1 MIYGSAIATYSHR
14 QVALFALKRGK
25 HSPRNSIL
33 SVRVTT
39 PSPFPLRLRP
49 NKLGATQLYQL
60 SAPGAVQRKSTIR
73 AEMDSDD
80 EDLRAAIA
88 TSLGQAP
95 SPVQRAN
102 NHDASVVDLT
112 GDSDDEVVP
121 IFPKSKSVVSSEAS
135 REVSV
140 IDVADEDDEDLKAAI
155 ALSLQAS
162 GGQIESSKPDI
173 ASAPAPEQIAEPQ
186 AKDQSQPESTG
197 GGFQGLDRK
206 KMEEERLAR
215 LAKRKAEESPAIEQ
229 REIKQP
235 RVEHQQNTSSLQAAS
250 VPSSSTPSFV
260 PSIQFPAGTVK
271 KTFAFGHRRSGD
283 DIKIEEVLQ
292 SGDLELAVLSSFM
305 WDIDWLFSKVDLT
318 KNRLLLVMQAE
329 TEAKRRQ
336 YTEETESIK
345 SLRLCFPP
353 MDGQIS
359 CMHSKLMLL
368 FHPGYLR
375 IAVPTANLTPFDWGE
390 EGGLMENS
398 VFLIDL
404 PKKDASTLS
413 GSNTNFHNDLVYF
426 LEATTLHENIIAKLE
441 NFDFSKTAKFAFA
454 HTIGGSHSGTSWQRT
469 GYCGLGRSV
478 RSLELRTDKPVNLNF
493 VTSSLGHLN
502 SDFMRC
508 LYFAAQGDNGLTE
521 LTLRTTKSFPAKSP
535 SDPRRLIHASTAD
548 EWKDRVRVYYPSQE
562 TIHRSKGG
570 PNAAGT
576 ICFQEKWL
584 DSGKFPKHVLRD
596 CVSGREGLLMHNKI
610 LYVQPDEPISLPDNS
625 QCLGWAYV
633 GSANC
638 SESAW
643 GRLVTDRTTKRPKL
657 NCRNWECGVV
667 VPVIREGKKI
677 TEDLDAYPSTESE
690 SEADYDLEVQSEKRE
705 KGKKKADG
713 RRNNS
718 VSAGT
723 GRKED
728 GNLLGIFSGTIPV
741 PMRLPGQRLGV
752 ARKPWSQSWG

>member
-1 MIYGSAIATYSHR
+1 
-14 QVALFALKRGK
+14 
-25 HSPRNSIL
+25 
-33 SVRVTT
+33 
-39 PSPFPLRLRP
+39 
-49 NKLGATQLYQL
+49 
-60 SAPGAVQRKSTIR
+60 
-73 AEMDSDD
+73 MDSDD

-88 TSLGQAP
+88 ASLGQAS
-95 SPVQRAN
+95 SPIQRAN
-102 NHDASVVDLT
+102 NNDTSVVDLT
-112 GDSDDEVVP
+112 ADSDDDIVP
-121 IFPKSKSVVSSEAS
+121 IFPKSQSVVSSEVS
-135 REVSV
+135 REASV
-140 IDVADEDDEDLKAAI
+140 IDVGDEDDEDLKAAI
-155 ALSLQAS
+155 ALSLQVS
-162 GGQIESSKPDI
+162 GGQIDGTQPGPT
-173 ASAPAPEQIAEPQ
+173 SAPTSEQIVEPQ
-186 AKDQSQPESTG
+186 AKEESKPTTTG
-197 GGFQGLDRK
+197 AGFQGLDRK

-215 LAKRKAEESPAIEQ
+215 HAKRKAEESPATKQ
-229 REIKQP
+229 RELKQP
-235 RVEHQQNTSSLQAAS
+235 RAEHQQNASSFQAAS
-250 VPSSSTPSFV
+250 VPALSTPSSK
-260 PSIQFPAGTVK
+260 PSIQFPDGTVK
-271 KTFAFGHRRSGD
+271 KTFASGHRRSGD

-292 SGDLELAVLSSFM
+292 SGDLELGVLSSFM
-305 WDIDWLFSKVDLT
+305 WDIDWLFGKVDLT

-404 PKKDASTLS
+404 PKKDTSTS
-413 GSNTNFHNDLVYF
+413 TASNTNFYHELVYF
-426 LEATTLHENIIAKLE
+426 LKATTLHNNIIAKLE
-441 NFDFSKTAKFAFA
+441 NFDFSKTTKFAFT

-478 RSLELRTDKPVNLNF
+478 GSLGLRTDKPVNLDF

-521 LTLRTTKSFPAKSP
+521 LTLRNTKSFPVKSP
-535 SDPRRLIHASTAD
+535 SDPRRLIQASTAD

-562 TIHRSKGG
+562 TIRKSRGG

-576 ICFQEKWL
+576 ICFQGKWL

-610 LYVQPDEPISLPDNS
+610 LYMQPDEPISLPDNN

-643 GRLVTDRTTKRPKL
+643 GRLVTDRSTKKPKL

-667 VPVIREGKKI
+667 VPVIKEGKKI
-677 TEDLDAYPSTESE
+677 TEEVDAYPSTESE
-690 SEADYDLEVQSEKRE
+690 SESENESRVPGKGLDKGRKVEGRQSES
-705 KGKKKADG
+705 GAG
-713 RRNNS
+713 
-718 VSAGT
+718 AGT
-723 GRKED
+723 NNGRKED
-728 GNLLGIFSGTIPV
+728 GSLLDSFSGAVPL
-741 PMRLPGQRLGV
+741 PMRLPGQRLGS

>member
-1 MIYGSAIATYSHR
+1 
-14 QVALFALKRGK
+14 
-25 HSPRNSIL
+25 
-33 SVRVTT
+33 
-39 PSPFPLRLRP
+39 
-49 NKLGATQLYQL
+49 
-60 SAPGAVQRKSTIR
+60 
-73 AEMDSDD
+73 MDSDD
-80 EDLRAAIA
+80 EDLKAAIA
-88 TSLGQAP
+88 ASLGQAP
-95 SPVQRAN
+95 SPTREAN
-102 NHDASVVDLT
+102 NHDTSVVDLT
-112 GDSDDEVVP
+112 AESDDDVVP
-121 IFPKSKSVVSSEAS
+121 IFPKSKSVVSSEVS
-135 REVSV
+135 REASV
-140 IDVADEDDEDLKAAI
+140 IDVVDEDDEDLRAAI

-162 GGQIESSKPDI
+162 RGQANMDELGPTSAPESKQIASPQANDESKP
-173 ASAPAPEQIAEPQ
+173 
-186 AKDQSQPESTG
+186 TTTR

-215 LAKRKAEESPAIEQ
+215 LAKRKADEPPAIEQ
-229 REIKQP
+229 RELKQP
-235 RVEHQQNTSSLQAAS
+235 RVEHQQNASNFQAAS
-250 VPSSSTPSFV
+250 MPAPSAPSTK

-271 KTFAFGHRRSGD
+271 KTYVSGHRRSGD

-292 SGDLELAVLSSFM
+292 SGDLELAVLSSFI
-305 WDIDWLFSKVDLT
+305 WDIDWLFGKVDLT
-318 KNRLLLVMQAE
+318 MNRLLLVMQAE

-404 PKKDASTLS
+404 PKKDASTPT
-413 GSNTNFHNDLVYF
+413 GSNTNFYSELVYF
-426 LEATTLHENIIAKLE
+426 LKATTLHENIIGKLD
-441 NFDFSKTAKFAFA
+441 NFDFSKTAKFAFT

-478 RSLELRTDKPVNLNF
+478 GSLGLRTDKPVNLDF

-521 LTLRTTKSFPAKSP
+521 LTLRTTKSFPVKSP
-535 SDPRRLIHASTAD
+535 SEPRRLIQASTSD

-562 TIHRSKGG
+562 TIRNSKGG

-576 ICFQEKWL
+576 ICFQDKWL
-584 DSGKFPKHVLRD
+584 DSGKFPKQVLRD

-610 LYVQPDEPISLPDNS
+610 LFMQPDEPVSLSDNS

-643 GRLVTDRTTKRPKL
+643 GRLVTDRTTKKPKL

-667 VPVIREGKKI
+667 VPVIKEAKKT

-690 SEADYDLEVQSEKRE
+690 SGLESEVPIDK
-705 KGKKKADG
+705 KGKAKKKIEGDNSGSRTRIGSG
-713 RRNNS
+713 RE
-718 VSAGT
+718 
-723 GRKED
+723 ED
-728 GNLLGIFSGTIPV
+728 GHLLDSFSGTVPV
-741 PMRLPGQRLGV
+741 PMRLPGQRLGGT
-752 ARKPWSQSWG
+752 RKPWSQSWG